1 MQLSRLQARI
11 QLVEVARM
19 KKHCS
24 AKWIIS
30 LVVAGTLGATT
41 AKADE
46 LYARIRGTITDPSGA
61 SVRGAQITATNEATG
76 ITREFTS
83 AGDGAYAL
91 ISLPV
96 GTYTV
101 RASKNGFKRFET
113 TGVILTVNQ
122 VYVLNIRI
130 SPGLVTEVVSVEANP
145 AQVETTDMQLGAVV
159 NGQAILDLPLNGR
172 DWIQLQQLQP
182 GVVSQ
187 SDRRTDTYATNGSQA
202 QQNSFLINGADSN
215 NFFGNTPAIIPSPD
229 AIAEF
234 RMVTNT
240 INPEYGRNSGAIMN
254 AIIKSGTNQLH
265 GTLFEFYRDTSL
277 NATRWF
283 LQAPDRL
290 HRNQFGGTVGGPLW
304 KEHTF
309 FFLSYQGTRENRAE
323 NFTDYGGSAS
333 LGFVPVFTKAERGGD
348 FSEGNTGCPFGSNT
362 SPIPLKDSNG
372 VLQPASTSYC
382 TLWPNGMVPTTDFNS
397 VATTLLARYVPLANS
412 GGQFYS
418 FNPVHTDSDDQ
429 GLFRIDHTLSSK
441 DSIWGYGLIDRTTG
455 VNDLPFF
462 GATLPGFAGT
472 ADRNA
477 YQFAAAW
484 NHVFS
489 ATTLNEFRSSYT
501 RTNMPFAYPIHPQ
514 LPSSLGFTGII
525 PQDPVHAG
533 VPAIS
538 VIGRFAM
545 GDSPQGPEDEVGN
558 TYQITDN
565 LSRVSGHH
573 SLKFGIAL
581 TRFEYNH
588 LFEGTNNGNFSFAGA
603 GAYSTGVPGL
613 DFLLGIPDS
622 YTQASANTARA
633 RGYEYYLFA
642 QDQYRMRPNLTLT
655 YGLGWQIDTPLSNLT
670 NQARAINCFRPGQ
683 QSTVYPTA
691 PAGLIFPGDPGCSPS
706 GYETHYGHVGP
717 RAGFAWSPDAG
728 WLSGGTGKL
737 SIRGGFGIY
746 FNRSEDQPVLQGVFD
761 PPFSIFSFG
770 IGAVGGSPSF
780 AAPFTDV
787 TGSNSIANL
796 FPYSV
801 PSASTA
807 DFSLFEP
814 LTLSIT
820 DPRFTV
826 PYAENYNLTVER
838 ELPAKMIVSLGY
850 VGAVSHHLLVEKE
863 LNPGLNPQ
871 GCAANP
877 VCVKFRSIQNILFP
891 NNFKYSGDTF
901 GSVGDQT
908 TDGNS
913 NYNSFQV
920 NLKNNPS
927 HGLQLSAS
935 YTWSHSLDIGSH
947 FEDTGLSTR
956 ALNPFDPHANYGDSV
971 FDARQRFVAYYSYQI
986 PGRKGGGGLLPL
998 LTAGWEISGIT
1009 TLQTGFPITI
1019 SSPGTFTSL
1028 TCTSFVFYGCW
1039 DVPNVSGP
1047 VHIYSNPRTS
1057 PNNLW
1062 FDPSTFSQ
1070 PPFGIIGNVG
1080 RNFFHGP
1087 GLNQTD
1093 LALHKWVPLDRSESR
1108 RLELRLEAF
1117 NVFNHAQ
1124 FNNPDGSFSDGLP
1137 PTGTFGR
1144 VLSAGPPRLVQ
1155 LAAKIYF

>member
-1 MQLSRLQARI
+1 
-11 QLVEVARM
+11 M
-19 KKHCS
+19 KKGYCTR
-24 AKWIIS
+24 WITS
-30 LVVAGTLGATT
+30 LVVAAVFAAIP

-46 LYARIRGTITDPSGA
+46 LYARIRGTVMDPSGA
-61 SVRGAQITATNEATG
+61 SVSGAQIKATNQATG
-76 ITREFTS
+76 ITRDFIS
-83 AGDGAYAL
+83 AADGSYEL

-96 GTYTV
+96 GTYIV
-101 RASKNGFKRFET
+101 SASKNGFKKFET

-122 VYVLNIRI
+122 VYVLNIHL
-130 SPGLVTEVVSVEANP
+130 SPGVVTEVVQVEANP
-145 AQVETTDMQLGAVV
+145 VQVETTQMQLGAVV

-202 QQNSFLINGADSN
+202 QQNSFLVNGADSN

-240 INPEYGRNSGAIMN
+240 LNPEYGRNSGAIVN
-254 AIIKSGTNQLH
+254 AIIKSGANQFR
-265 GTLFEFYRDTSL
+265 GSLFEFYRDTGL

-283 LQAPDRL
+283 LQGPDRL

-304 KEHTF
+304 KDHTF

-323 NFTDYGGSAS
+323 NVTDFGSSAA
-333 LGFVPVFTKAERGGD
+333 LGFVNVFSKAERGGD
-348 FSEGNTGCPFGSNT
+348 FSEGQTGCPFGSNT
-362 SPIPLKDSNG
+362 SPIPLRDSNG
-372 VLQPASTSYC
+372 VVQPAFTPYC
-382 TLWPNGMVPTTDFNS
+382 TLWPNGVVPPSDFNS
-397 VATTLLARYVPLANS
+397 IATNLLARYVPLPNS
-412 GGQFYS
+412 GVRFFS

-429 GLFRIDHTLSSK
+429 GLFRIDHTLSAK
-441 DSIWGYGLIDRTTG
+441 DSIWGYGLIELTTG

-484 NHVFS
+484 NHIFS
-489 ATTLNEFRSSYT
+489 ATTLNEARISYT
-501 RTNMPFAYPIHPQ
+501 RTNLPFAYPVHPQ
-514 LPSSLGFTGII
+514 LPSSLGFTGIN
-525 PQDPVHAG
+525 PQDPTHAG
-533 VPAIS
+533 VPSITIS
-538 VIGRFAM
+538 GLFGM

-565 LSRVSGHH
+565 LSRVSGRH
-573 SLKFGIAL
+573 SLKFGLAL

-588 LFEGTNNGNFSFAGA
+588 LFEGSNNGNFSFSGSGA
-603 GAYSTGVPGL
+603 FSTGNPGL
-613 DFLLGIPDS
+613 DFLLGIPDT

-633 RGYEYYLFA
+633 RGYEYYAFA
-642 QDQYRMRPNLTLT
+642 QDQYRMRDNLTLT

-670 NQARAINCFRPGQ
+670 NHARAINCFQPGE
-683 QSTVYPTA
+683 QSSVYPTA
-691 PAGLIFPGDPGCSPS
+691 PAGLIFPGDPHCTPS

-717 RAGFAWSPDAG
+717 RVGFAWSPNAG
-728 WLSGGTGKL
+728 WLSGGTGKT

-761 PPFSIFSFG
+761 SPFSIFSFG
-770 IGAVGGSPSF
+770 IGAIGGSPSF
-780 AAPFTDV
+780 AAPFTDI
-787 TGSNSIANL
+787 TGSGSIPNL

-801 PSASTA
+801 PSASNA
-807 DFSLFEP
+807 NFSLYEP
-814 LTLSIT
+814 LTMTVT

-838 ELPAKMIVSLGY
+838 ELPAKTIVSLGY
-850 VGAVSHHLLVEKE
+850 VGAVAHHLLVERE

-871 GCAANP
+871 GCAADP
-877 VCVKFRSIQNILFP
+877 TCVQFRSIQQFIAP
-891 NNFKYSGDTF
+891 NNFQYPGNIF
-901 GSVGDQT
+901 GSIGEQT
-908 TDGNS
+908 TNANS
-913 NYNSFQV
+913 NYNSFQANV
-920 NLKNNPS
+920 RNSPY
-927 HGLQLSAS
+927 HGLQFSAS
-935 YTWSHSLDIGSH
+935 YTWSHSLDIASH

-956 ALNPFDPHANYGDSV
+956 ALNPFNPHANYGDSV

-986 PGRKGGGGLLPL
+986 PGTRGSGGPVSL
-998 LTAGWEISGIT
+998 LTTGWQISGIT

-1019 SSPGTFTSL
+1019 SSPGSFTSL
-1028 TCTSFVFYGCW
+1028 TCTSFEFYGCW

-1047 VHIYSNPRTS
+1047 VQIFSNPRTA

-1062 FDPSTFSQ
+1062 FNPAAFSE
-1070 PPFGIIGNVG
+1070 PPFGIIGNAR

-1087 GLNQTD
+1087 GLNSTD
-1093 LALHKWVPLDRSESR
+1093 LALHKWIPLGSNESR

-1117 NVFNHAQ
+1117 NIFNHAQ
-1124 FNNPDGSFSDGLP
+1124 FNNPDGSFTDGIP
-1137 PTGTFGR
+1137 PNGTFGR

>member
-1 MQLSRLQARI
+1 MDEEI
-11 QLVEVARM
+11 QPDFGNRGAMKTHGRTRWTISFAVAIVLTGIPA
-19 KKHCS
+19 H
-24 AKWIIS
+24 
-30 LVVAGTLGATT
+30 
-41 AKADE
+41 ADE
-46 LYARIRGTITDPSGA
+46 LYARIRGTVLDSSGA
-61 SVRGAQITATNEATG
+61 SVSGAQITATNEGTG
-76 ITREFTS
+76 IARELVS
-83 AGDGAYAL
+83 GEDGSYEL

-101 RASKNGFKRFET
+101 SATKDGFKKFET
-113 TGVILTVNQ
+113 IGVVLTVNQ
-122 VYVLNIRI
+122 IYVLNIRL
-130 SPGLVTEVVSVEANP
+130 SPGVVKEVMRVEANP
-145 AQVETTDMQLGAVV
+145 AQVETTDMQLGTVV

-234 RMVTNT
+234 RMVTST
-240 INPEYGRNSGAIMN
+240 LNPEYGRNSGAIVN
-254 AIIKSGTNQLH
+254 AVIKSGTNQFH
-265 GTLFEFYRDTSL
+265 GSLFEFYRDTSL

-283 LQAPDRL
+283 LQQPDIL

-304 KEHTF
+304 KDHTF

-323 NFTDYGGSAS
+323 NITDYGGSAP
-333 LGFVPVFTKAERGGD
+333 LGLVQVFTPAERSGN
-348 FSEGNTGCPFGSNT
+348 FSEGQTGCPFGPNA
-362 SPIPLKDSNG
+362 SPIPFTNSKG
-372 VLQPASTSYC
+372 VLQPAGTPYC
-382 TLWPNGMVPTTDFNS
+382 TLWPNGMVPPADFNS
-397 VATTLLARYVPLANS
+397 IAENLLARYVPLPNS
-412 GGQFYS
+412 GVRGYS
-418 FNPVHTDSDDQ
+418 FNPVHTDRDDQ
-429 GLFRIDHTLSSK
+429 GLFRIDHTLSPK
-441 DSIWGYGLIDRTTG
+441 DSIWGYGLIEHNPG
-455 VNDLPFF
+455 QNDLPFF

-472 ADRNA
+472 ADRYA
-477 YQFAAAW
+477 HQFAVAW
-484 NHVFS
+484 SHVFS
-489 ATTLNEFRSSYT
+489 ANTLNEFRVSYT
-501 RTNMPFAYPIHPQ
+501 RTNMPFAYPVHSQ
-514 LPSSLGFTGII
+514 LPSAAGFTGII
-525 PQDPVHAG
+525 PQDPQNAG
-533 VPAIS
+533 LPAIS
-538 VIGRFAM
+538 ISGLFSM
-545 GDSPQGPEDEVGN
+545 GDSPEGPEDEVGN
-558 TYQITDN
+558 TYQIRDN
-565 LSRVSGHH
+565 LSRTAGHH
-573 SLKFGIAL
+573 SLKFGLAA

-588 LFEGTNNGNFSFAGA
+588 LFEGLNNGDFSYAGA
-603 GAYSTGVPGL
+603 GAYSTGNPGL

-622 YTQASANTARA
+622 YSQASANTARA
-633 RGYEYYLFA
+633 RGYEYYVFA
-642 QDQYRMRPNLTLT
+642 QDQYRIRANLTLT

-670 NQARAINCFRPGQ
+670 NNARAINCFRPGQ

-691 PAGLIFPGDPGCSPS
+691 PAGLIFPGDPGCTPS

-717 RAGFAWSPDAG
+717 RVGFAWSPDAG
-728 WLSGGTGKL
+728 RLSGGAGKL

-746 FNRSEDQPVLQGVFD
+746 FNRSEDQPVLQSIFA
-761 PPFSIFSFG
+761 PPFSLFSVG

-787 TGSNSIANL
+787 TGSFSIPNL
-796 FPYSV
+796 FPYTV
-801 PSASTA
+801 PSARSA
-807 DFSLFEP
+807 DFTLFEP
-814 LTLSIT
+814 FSLTVT

-838 ELPAKMIVSLGY
+838 ELPAKMIASLGY
-850 VGAVSHHLLVEKE
+850 VGAVAHHLLIEKE

-877 VCVKFRSIQNILFP
+877 TCVGFRSIQNVLFP
-891 NNFKYSGDTF
+891 NNFEYPGNIF
-901 GSVGDQT
+901 GSVGEQT

-913 NYNSFQV
+913 NYNSFQA
-920 NLKNNPS
+920 NLRNSPS

-935 YTWSHSLDIGSH
+935 YTWSHSLDIGSN
-947 FEDTGLSTR
+947 FEDTGLSIR
-956 ALNPFDPHANYGDSV
+956 ALNPFNPHANYGDSL

-986 PGRKGGGGLLPL
+986 PGRKGGQGLLPRL
-998 LTAGWEISGIT
+998 IGGWEISGIT

-1019 SSPGTFTSL
+1019 SNPGTYTSL

-1047 VHIYSNPRTS
+1047 VQTYSNPRTS

-1062 FDPSTFSQ
+1062 FNPDAFSQ
-1070 PPFGIIGNVG
+1070 PPFGVIGNAR

-1093 LALHKWVPLDRSESR
+1093 LGLHKWIQLGTNESR

-1124 FNNPDGSFSDGLP
+1124 FNNPDGSFSDGIP
-1137 PTGTFGR
+1137 PNGTFGR
-1144 VLSAGPPRLVQ
+1144 VLSAGAPRLVQ